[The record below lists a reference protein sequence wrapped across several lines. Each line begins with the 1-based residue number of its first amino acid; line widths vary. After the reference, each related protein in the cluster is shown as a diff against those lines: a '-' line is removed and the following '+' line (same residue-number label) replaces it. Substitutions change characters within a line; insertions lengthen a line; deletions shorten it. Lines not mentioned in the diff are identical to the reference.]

1 MFRSRKKNSNFEGL
15 GLIWTGRR
23 RNALKGFRGHETGVE
38 GMAEKE
44 NVLEWV
50 NALIT

>member
-1 MFRSRKKNSNFEGL
+1 MRDWAVSWTL
-15 GLIWTGRR
+15 ILLIWTGRR